1 MLQKNFPGVP
11 IHDDVQTYAAATGSA
26 DVITAGFPCQDIS
39 LAGKGEGLDGSR
51 SELFFDAARI
61 IRDVGPRIVVL
72 ENVSALLA
80 RGLGRVVRQLAE
92 IGYVN
97 GIAYQLPVLALRT
110 YVTGSGL
117 LPTPSAVDYG
127 TNKGGSNPDGPERP
141 SLQTMARQNRWPTPT
156 STDGRRSAESPEA
169 IEARG
174 ANQGVTLN
182 DAVAQLVTTPDA
194 NCWKGGNRRRQLTD
208 PVYGITPDGG
218 QLNPTW
224 VEWLMGYPEGW
235 TDLED

>member
-1 MLQKNFPGVP
+1 MTTSKPTQQLLDLPMSSQPASPAK
-11 IHDDVQTYAAATGSA
+11 TSA
-26 DVITAGFPCQDIS
+26 WPEKAKDSMAVEASSSSTLP
-39 LAGKGEGLDGSR
+39 
-51 SELFFDAARI
+51 ELFATWDHESSYWKTSQLSLL
-61 IRDVGPRIVVL
+61 GGSEELSGSWPR
-72 ENVSALLA
+72 S
-80 RGLGRVVRQLAE
+80 GMT
-92 IGYVN
+92 VN